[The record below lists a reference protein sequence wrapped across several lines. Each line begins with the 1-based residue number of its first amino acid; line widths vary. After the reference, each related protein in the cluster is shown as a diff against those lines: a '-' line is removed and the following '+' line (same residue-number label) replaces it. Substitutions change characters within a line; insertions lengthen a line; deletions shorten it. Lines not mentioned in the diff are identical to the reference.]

1 MNMLTTFVLMGV
13 IDSHDGVFATVE
25 LNTNPASN
33 GGPATAVMPV
43 TAFPCEISEGKVF
56 FVVKMHEDQDAQ
68 IICQEEEK
76 NEIQPDPPDS
86 CMH

>member
-33 GGPATAVMPV
+33 GGPATAIMPV
-43 TAFPCEISEGKVF
+43 AAFPCEIREGRLF
-56 FVVKMHEDQDAQ
+56 YIVKLHEEQDAV
-68 IICQEEEK
+68 IICAEEE
-76 NEIQPDPPDS
+76 NEQGRDEPDT

>member
-1 MNMLTTFVLMGV
+1 MKTLTTFVLMGV

-43 TAFPCEISEGKVF
+43 SAFPCEVSEGKRF
-56 FVVKMHEDQDAQ
+56 YVVKLHEDQDAV
-68 IICQEEEK
+68 IVCNEETENDRK
-76 NEIQPDPPDS
+76 TDTHR
-86 CMH
+86 MH

>member
-1 MNMLTTFVLMGV
+1 MNILTTFVLMGV

-56 FVVKMHEDQDAQ
+56 YVVKLHEEQDAV
-68 IICQEEEK
+68 IICQEVLEDDRTGEDA
-76 NEIQPDPPDS
+76 ER